1 MSTAGHGARQQQE
14 TARRSVEEAERQLAA
29 ARAREH
35 AWTAGADG
43 EEQVA
48 NALAGLEQQGWVV
61 LHDVAWPGRPRAN
74 LDHVLIGPGGV
85 LVVDTKN
92 WSGTVTAH
100 PDRGLRSNGYRKTK
114 EVQAV
119 QTARQALLPLIP
131 AVSPDVLAGL
141 ICLAGQHQEPVRLDG
156 DILVVGRA
164 QLLQHVLDRPA
175 VLGAQA
181 IMETA
186 MTLRA
191 ALTRQPSAHVHAQA
205 GPGRTPR
212 SVAKPRAGS
221 TRSRK
226 RPARRTRS
234 DIIKLAAI
242 GVFVGAAVVF
252 PEQLMDAYMSLV
264 NAVVTPVAE
273 DIGQNLQDNMVPT
286 TTPAP

>member
-14 TARRSVEEAERQLAA
+14 AARRSVEEAERQLAA

-48 NALAGLEQQGWVV
+48 DALAGLEQLGWVV

-92 WSGTVTAH
+92 WSGSVTAD

-131 AVSPDVLAGL
+131 AVSPEVVAGL
-141 ICLAGQHQEPVRLDG
+141 ICLA
-156 DILVVGRA
+156 A
-164 QLLQHVLDRPA
+164 Q
-175 VLGAQA
+175 
-181 IMETA
+181 
-186 MTLRA
+186 
-191 ALTRQPSAHVHAQA
+191 
-205 GPGRTPR
+205 
-212 SVAKPRAGS
+212 
-221 TRSRK
+221 
-226 RPARRTRS
+226 
-234 DIIKLAAI
+234 
-242 GVFVGAAVVF
+242 
-252 PEQLMDAYMSLV
+252 
-264 NAVVTPVAE
+264 
-273 DIGQNLQDNMVPT
+273 
-286 TTPAP
+286 